1 MPQQVWRTHSQKQN
15 ATSEFQILQL
25 QALSETSIIT
35 TQLVDLMKKHPHCV
49 QNAIIFK
56 KSHADLVPL

>member
-1 MPQQVWRTHSQKQN
+1 MQN

-56 KSHADLVPL
+56 KSHADLMPL